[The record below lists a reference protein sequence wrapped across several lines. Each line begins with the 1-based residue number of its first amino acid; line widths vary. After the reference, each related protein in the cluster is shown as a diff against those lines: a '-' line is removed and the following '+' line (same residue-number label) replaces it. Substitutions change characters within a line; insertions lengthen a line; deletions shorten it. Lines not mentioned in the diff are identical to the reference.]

1 MENIPLMGEFLIL
14 LFEVRKPKPLAVIHC
29 VCSFSRAEAGVSLLL
44 PDSVLTAQARS
55 RPGDS
60 RSASARGFW
69 SFHGAAQDMMDKV
82 ILFGSFSEDEALSFQ
97 ESKSASK
104 PVVKNVSPEKKAPV
118 NTTKTN
124 AGPTKPS
131 NGVKHIAP
139 PPQPQS
145 PKVIAVTPIRNV
157 ASQLERTSLNPER
170 QRERDPGASKTV
182 AKSWASLVQPAAI
195 TPRGLVNTGNS
206 CYLNS
211 TLQALLSCPPFLQL
225 VLTLKGKTPSP
236 ESFPALHGFVSLIS
250 EFEKGPSSET
260 RSDLYYRKG
269 ESANKDV
276 QTGVALVPSMFDPCL
291 AAFRPNEPRRQED
304 APEFLCFLL
313 NQIHE
318 ELLKLDGRTVS
329 EVGVAVDDEWE
340 TVGPKNRTARVR
352 TCSRIWSPLTDIFCG
367 QLYNNVKPKGS
378 KASIQVEP
386 FYVLTLDISSG
397 TVHSVEDALK
407 DSSRGTK
414 VVSLPKVLILQLLR
428 FGYGNSGTRK
438 VSRAIDFSEQLTVGK
453 ELLSPGNEATSRYEL
468 IASIMHHG
476 KDVTSGHYTADAKY
490 GDSWLRFDDRMV
502 DKVSVDMV
510 LNKQAYVLF
519 YRKL

>member
-1 MENIPLMGEFLIL
+1 
-14 LFEVRKPKPLAVIHC
+14 
-29 VCSFSRAEAGVSLLL
+29 
-44 PDSVLTAQARS
+44 
-55 RPGDS
+55 
-60 RSASARGFW
+60 
-69 SFHGAAQDMMDKV
+69 
-82 ILFGSFSEDEALSFQ
+82 
-97 ESKSASK
+97 
-104 PVVKNVSPEKKAPV
+104 
-118 NTTKTN
+118 
-124 AGPTKPS
+124 
-131 NGVKHIAP
+131 
-139 PPQPQS
+139 
-145 PKVIAVTPIRNV
+145 
-157 ASQLERTSLNPER
+157 
-170 QRERDPGASKTV
+170 
-182 AKSWASLVQPAAI
+182 
-195 TPRGLVNTGNS
+195 
-206 CYLNS
+206 
-211 TLQALLSCPPFLQL
+211 
-225 VLTLKGKTPSP
+225 
-236 ESFPALHGFVSLIS
+236 
-250 EFEKGPSSET
+250 
-260 RSDLYYRKG
+260 
-269 ESANKDV
+269 
-276 QTGVALVPSMFDPCL
+276 
-291 AAFRPNEPRRQED
+291 RQED

-407 DSSRGTK
+407 VCQVLTREGVGRYRLLLYFAFQDSSRGTK